1 MPDSAEW
8 TTTGRRPSA
17 SRSRSTAAM
26 FFQFATEETLVP
38 PNLSTT
44 HGEARGRRISHRHC
58 WTPCDPR
65 DAHGRAAQAP
75 DAAGQADGRRD
86 GLKPTIRLRNL

>member
-38 PNLSTT
+38 PNFSTT
-44 HGEARGRRISHRHC
+44 HGEAPGVESAIVIVYPMPARAMRAVEPVRR
-58 WTPCDPR
+58 P
-65 DAHGRAAQAP
+65 G
-75 DAAGQADGRRD
+75 AAGAR
-86 GLKPTIRLRNL
+86 P